1 MQKLRFSC
9 LLNINNYSIHSS
21 PFPVNI
27 LSLKQ
32 KKEMLKTIEEKAL
45 ASFRAGLNCA
55 QAVVTSYSDKMNYDN
70 GLALSISC
78 GFGGGMGKLQETCG
92 AVTGSF
98 MVLGIYNCIKFSDN
112 KERKEATYPMVQKFS
127 EQFKHINGS
136 TDCISL
142 LKCDLKTEE
151 GNRYAKENNLFGT
164 VCEKCISDSIR
175 IISELI
181 EK

>member
-127 EQFKHINGS
+127 EQFNHINGS

-151 GNRYAKENNLFGT
+151 GNLYAKENNLFET
-164 VCEKCISDSIR
+164 ICEKCISDSIR

>member
-1 MQKLRFSC
+1 
-9 LLNINNYSIHSS
+9 
-21 PFPVNI
+21 
-27 LSLKQ
+27 
-32 KKEMLKTIEEKAL
+32 MLKTIEEKAL

-151 GNRYAKENNLFGT
+151 GNLYAKENNLFET
-164 VCEKCISDSIR
+164 ICEKCISDSIR